1 MARRR
6 LPGWLGGPRHVL
18 PLSDALGLE
27 CKRTSR
33 WRGNSGDADNRDA
46 LRGYRPKVSP
56 HERIHIAAPRPA
68 PRPWATKLVQYDP
81 EGKKRRLT
89 SAENADA
96 FLFRP
101 RPGINGFLLRSPSC
115 RPNRRPSHQE

>member
-56 HERIHIAAPRPA
+56 HERIHIAATGQHLGHGPRSLSNMALRGKRGDSRA
-68 PRPWATKLVQYDP
+68 PKMRT
-81 EGKKRRLT
+81 
-89 SAENADA
+89 
-96 FLFRP
+96 LFYFARA
-101 RPGINGFLLRSPSC
+101 R
-115 RPNRRPSHQE
+115 E